1 VRRSLHLALVAVL
14 PLLAVGCGDGD
25 GGGGSEAA
33 GRALGLAAWDGTGIL
48 AIEGATVFTSPWSEP
63 ISDGVVV
70 VTGGQVEAVGGR
82 GEVFVP
88 QAARRVSGDGASLLA
103 GFWDAHVR
111 LDPGFLELAGD
122 PSVPASD
129 LEGWLAENF
138 TGLGFTGLV
147 DTGTP
152 LSEVQPLL
160 DRIAAE
166 QIPGPAIL
174 ATGGASLQ
182 GLRVAGSDPE
192 AWGEGVATELLT
204 AEATLVPALALV
216 LPGGDASDAE
226 LDAGLAR
233 VAEAQGRLGA
243 FMGAGGRI
251 AFGSGFG
258 WGANLDPL
266 LEMELMIDAGL
277 TFDQLLAAL
286 TTEPAARFGYDDRG
300 EIEPGMIADLVLVD
314 GDPRVDLSALERV
327 RWVLRG
333 GVPVYGTVR

>member
-1 VRRSLHLALVAVL
+1 MKRVLLSFLAFASPFLFG
-14 PLLAVGCGDGD
+14 GCGGGD
-25 GGGGSEAA
+25 EGAEGA
-33 GRALGLAAWDGTGIL
+33 GRALGLTPWDGTGIL

-63 ISDGVVV
+63 IPDAVVI

-88 QAARRVSGDGASLLA
+88 QAARRVSASGASLLA
-103 GFWDAHVR
+103 GFWDVHVR
-111 LDPGFLELAGD
+111 LDPGFLELAAD
-122 PSVPASD
+122 PGTPAEE

-138 TGLGFTGLV
+138 TGLGFTGIV
-147 DTGTP
+147 DSGSP
-152 LSEVQPLL
+152 IGEIQPLL

-166 QIPGPAIL
+166 RIPAPAIL
-174 ATGGASLQ
+174 ATGGARLQ
-182 GLRVAGSDPE
+182 GLQVGGGDAE
-192 AWGEGVATELLT
+192 AWREGVAAELLS
-204 AEATLVPALALV
+204 AQATLVPALALI
-216 LPGGDASDAE
+216 LPGGEATDAE
-226 LDAGLAR
+226 LDAGFAR
-233 VAEAQGRLGA
+233 LAEAQGRVGG
-243 FMGAGGRI
+243 FVGAGGRV

-266 LEMELMIDAGL
+266 VEMELMDDAGL
-277 TFDQLLAAL
+277 GFEAILAAL

-333 GVPVYGTVR
+333 GFPVYGTVR